1 MIFVDSLSN
10 HDINHTIAE
19 TQKGGFMF
27 FLSSGY
33 KKQLI
38 FSIIVFLIAIFIMT
52 LVPES
57 TQLDSEPSFCQSL
70 TILVAGK

>member
-1 MIFVDSLSN
+1 
-10 HDINHTIAE
+10 
-19 TQKGGFMF
+19 MF

-33 KKQLI
+33 KKQII

-57 TQLDSEPSFCQSL
+57 VQLDSEPISFCQSL

>member
-1 MIFVDSLSN
+1 M
-10 HDINHTIAE
+10 
-19 TQKGGFMF
+19 
-27 FLSSGY
+27 LSSGY
-33 KKQLI
+33 KKQII

-57 TQLDSEPSFCQSL
+57 VQLDSEPSFCQSL